1 MRGCFKYCLGL
12 LVLLIPVL
20 LLHGQFAANAINQWS
35 PVADLSTSR
44 AAACS
49 VRLADGRVVVAG
61 GVSQFGAVKTV
72 DVYAPDGSIAAAA
85 PMLEPRAS
93 AACVATSDGRL
104 IAIGGNDGTASLASS
119 EIYDP
124 STDAW
129 TAGPSMAVAR
139 AGHTATISPWGAII
153 IAGGE
158 PTGAVEAYLTNGAF
172 VTLGKLDSP
181 RTGYAVAVV
190 PGHKVLFIG
199 GSEGD
204 APTASI
210 EMFDADTNRLG
221 TFGSML
227 TPRKNPGA
235 SVLYDGTVLVTG
247 GIDTSG
253 NYLAT
258 TEILDPVT
266 GQSTPGPAL
275 SAARANHLSLLLPNN
290 GQVLLI
296 GGSGSDGPLA
306 STEVYAP
313 WSGILSATGSMHSPR
328 SAMASSLMRRGG
340 AIVAGGT
347 GENGYL
353 SGAEQYRFATIES
366 GKPDYHPGEI
376 AGFTGSG
383 WKPGEQVLLE
393 VRAFPL
399 DQHNVEFTAAALA
412 DSTGQ
417 ISLSGF
423 NIDRS
428 HVGATFLITA
438 SGSQS
443 KAQTSFTDAANA
455 TLTTISAPA
464 SNANVTYGSLTIAGT
479 VSNLDLPASG
489 VTDGTL
495 TLSVDGLPVTPTVA
509 FGSPLTFSWSDALC
523 ASPLA
528 CVNGHLTVVPKA
540 HTVAASFTCTAACT
554 GKYQGSSSGT
564 TSFNMVDTVTISNV
578 HPLTPGGDNAFVGG
592 TVNFTA
598 TVTGDNGFG
607 DLSAYGASA
616 GTVTFTET
624 GTSPV
629 TAPVTFGPVSVGV
642 GQSTNSL
649 PANIYTTSVA
659 FSPSTGALASGF
671 QSTSA
676 SPGTVRIFQ
685 ANNPA
690 SLSIS
695 ASPASPSVGTT
706 MTFTGTVTGYGT
718 PQIVPVGTITFR
730 LDGIIIANLVP
741 LSSGQ
746 ASITYSGTGLT
757 GGPHNVW
764 IDYNGP
770 DPNYQGCLGAGIPCH
785 NVAPFTVGKAA
796 TTTTVTST
804 PLSPVNWGQ
813 AFTFTSTTTS
823 VSTPLS
829 IGGAVTIQDGG
840 TPIPGCTGIGS
851 IGGVMTCTPSLPFA
865 PGTHTITS
873 IFDPTGTTDPNFATS
888 TSIPYSFTVNPTPTT
903 TTVTASA
910 TPVTLGQSIT
920 YTAHVTLANSS
931 GNVPP
936 LPGSINFTDGSLAG
950 TSLCSVPSASITTV
964 DSTHFTATCTALYD
978 GSNAAHGVG
987 AHSIFA
993 KYTGGSVTVNTV
1005 TGAIAASDNS
1015 ASPPSIAIN
1024 PVTVTFGTVAA
1035 SAASIV
1041 YATGGTSL
1049 SVPYTLG
1056 ATVVP
1061 TLSQNFQVLDG
1072 TSVLSPTLPP
1082 GASPMTYSLNPIDKS
1097 IGAHSLTVKYPAGD
1111 PNFSAATSAPPAIFT
1126 VTQATPAFTNFNF
1139 SNNVPF
1145 GGTVSLAA
1153 TVGMGNAGT
1162 DSPAAP
1168 GGTLTFK
1175 SGATT
1180 LASCT
1185 LSGGTCSTTYTGSA
1199 LAAGVNTI
1207 TTVYSG
1213 DTNYTTISDATHSVT
1228 IVKNTLSGTLS
1239 TNPPNTAPVGT
1250 SVTIS
1255 TSLTPAG
1262 GTGTPSGSVT
1272 FYDGSTALSTVTLS
1286 GGAASMV
1293 TTTLSIGTHTLTISY
1308 TGDTNFAP
1316 IAQNVVV
1323 TTITITN
1330 PGGPATN
1337 YTVTLSSNLAAPTIA
1352 QPVTL
1357 TAVVITTAPPPLR
1370 GTVQFFD
1377 GSTSLGTAVLTGGQ
1391 AAITVTLAGGGH
1403 NLVAVF
1409 TTDTGISASSLPFG
1423 LYVYRLPCSI
1433 TASSSQSTVVYGQA
1447 AILTAQ
1453 IAAQP
1458 PTGFGPPTGQV
1469 QFFDGSTV
1477 IGAGTVASGAATISA
1492 PNLDAGAHQISA
1504 FYVGDNSWNTCKSPA
1519 ITYTVKPAS
1528 TTVLASALPDVS
1540 VAQPTLTLTA
1550 NVNVLLP
1557 GGGVP
1562 TGTVQ
1567 FLDVTANAVLATAPV
1582 TGGTATAVLTQ
1593 PNAARQIVA
1602 TYSGNVDFVSST
1614 SPAATEITINNA
1626 AAFIPQVA
1634 APDAIMSI
1642 FGFNLADSAAA
1653 ATATPLPSTLG
1664 GSTVNIKDSSGAVLP
1679 ASLFYASPTQ
1689 INLLVPSATAA
1700 GPATVTV
1707 TNSKGATASI
1717 VTSIAAIT
1725 PGIFTA
1731 DFTGK
1736 GVAAAQ
1742 IVRVHSDGTQTLE
1755 PVATYDSSTNTAAPV
1770 PIDLG
1775 KAGDTLYLI
1784 LYGTGFRHGPGV
1796 SGTTVTINGQTQPV
1810 LFAGTQPVFLGL
1822 DQINTG
1828 PLPASFAGSGIV
1840 GVQVTVNAQAAN
1852 PVTIAFK

>member
-1 MRGCFKYCLGL
+1 MRSCYRYCLGL
-12 LVLLIPVL
+12 LVLLVPVL
-20 LLHGQFAANAINQWS
+20 LLRGQFAGSTISQWS
-35 PVADLSTSR
+35 PIADLSTSR

-49 VRLADGRVVVAG
+49 VRLADGHVVVAG
-61 GVSQFGAVKTV
+61 GISQFGTVKTV
-72 DVYAPDGSIAAAA
+72 DVYAPDGSIRSAA
-85 PMLEPRAS
+85 PMLEPRS
-93 AACVATSDGRL
+93 NAACVATPDGRM
-104 IAIGGNDGTASLASS
+104 IAIGGNDGTAALASS

-124 STDAW
+124 SSDAW

-139 AGHTATISPWGAII
+139 AGHTATISRWGAVI

-158 PTGAVEAYLTNGAF
+158 PTGTVEAYLTNGAF
-172 VTLGKLDSP
+172 ATLGKLSSP
-181 RTGYAVAVV
+181 RTGYAVAAV
-190 PGHKVLFIG
+190 PGHKILFIG
-199 GSEGD
+199 GSVNGE
-204 APTASI
+204 PTASI

-221 TFGSML
+221 PFGSML

-235 SVLYDGTVLVTG
+235 TVLYDGTVLITG
-247 GIDTSG
+247 GIDAFG

-258 TEILDPVT
+258 TEILDPVA

-275 SAARANHLSLLLPNN
+275 ATARASHQSLLLPNN

-313 WSGILSATGSMHSPR
+313 WSGVLSATAGMHNAR
-328 SAMASSLMRRGG
+328 SAMASSLLRRGDV
-340 AIVAGGT
+340 IVAGGT
-347 GENGYL
+347 GDNGYL

-366 GKPDYHPGEI
+366 GKPEYHPGEI
-376 AGFTGSG
+376 AAFTGTG

-393 VRAFPL
+393 VRALPL

-417 ISLSGF
+417 ISLGGF

-464 SNANVTYGSLTIAGT
+464 ANANITYGSLTITGT
-479 VSNLDLPASG
+479 VSNLDLPATG

-495 TLSVDGLPVTPTVA
+495 ALSVDGIAVTPTVA

-540 HTVAASFTCTAACT
+540 HTVAASFTCTGTCT
-554 GKYQGSSSGT
+554 GKYQNSSSGA
-564 TSFNMVDTVTISNV
+564 SFNMVDTVTISNV
-578 HPLTPGGDNAFVGG
+578 HPLTSGGDNAFVGG

-607 DLSAYGASA
+607 DLSTFGASA

-629 TAPVTFGPVSVGV
+629 TAPLTFGPVSVGV

-649 PANIYTTSVA
+649 PANIYTTSIA

-671 QSTSA
+671 QYNSA

-695 ASPASPSVGTT
+695 ASPASPSVGTS

-718 PQIVPVGTITFR
+718 PQITPVGTITFR

-741 LSSGQ
+741 LSNGQ
-746 ASITYSGTGLT
+746 ASFTYSGTGLT

-813 AFTFTSTTTS
+813 AFSFTSTTTS
-823 VSTPLS
+823 VSTLLS

-873 IFDPTGTTDPNFATS
+873 LFDPTGTTDTNFATS
-888 TSIPYSFTVNPTPTT
+888 TSSPYSFTVNPTPTIT
-903 TTVTASA
+903 NVTASA

-920 YTAHVTLANSS
+920 YTAHVALANTS

-978 GSNAAHGVG
+978 GSNAAHSVG
-987 AHSIFA
+987 AHSIFV

-1015 ASPPSIAIN
+1015 ASPLSIAVN
-1024 PVTVTFGTVAA
+1024 PVAVTFGTVAA

-1041 YATGGTSL
+1041 YATGGTTL
-1049 SVPYTLG
+1049 SVPYTLS

-1072 TSVLSPTLPP
+1072 AGVLSPTLPP

-1097 IGAHSLTVKYPAGD
+1097 IGAHPLTVKYPAGD
-1111 PNFSAATSAPPAIFT
+1111 PNFSAATSALPVIFT

-1139 SNNVPF
+1139 GNNIPF
-1145 GGTVSLAA
+1145 GGTVTFAA
-1153 TVGMGNAGT
+1153 TVGTGNAGA

-1185 LSGGTCSTTYTGSA
+1185 LSGGACTATYTGNA
-1199 LAAGVNTI
+1199 LTVSVNTI
-1207 TTVYSG
+1207 TTTYGG
-1213 DTNYTTISDATHSVT
+1213 DTNYAAISDATHSVT
-1228 IVKNTLSGTLS
+1228 I
-1239 TNPPNTAPVGT
+1239 
-1250 SVTIS
+1250 
-1255 TSLTPAG
+1255 
-1262 GTGTPSGSVT
+1262 
-1272 FYDGSTALSTVTLS
+1272 
-1286 GGAASMV
+1286 
-1293 TTTLSIGTHTLTISY
+1293 
-1308 TGDTNFAP
+1308 
-1316 IAQNVVV
+1316 
-1323 TTITITN
+1323 TN
-1330 PGGPATN
+1330 PGSPTTN

-1352 QPVTL
+1352 QQVTL
-1357 TAVVITTAPPPLR
+1357 TAVVISTAPPPLR

-1377 GSTSLGTAVLTGGQ
+1377 GSTSLGTAALTGGQ

-1409 TTDTGISASSLPFG
+1409 TTDTGISASSLPYG

-1433 TASSSQSTVVYGQA
+1433 TASTSQSTVVYGQA
-1447 AILTAQ
+1447 ATLTAQ

-1458 PTGFGPPTGQV
+1458 PTGFGPPTGHV

-1477 IGAGTVASGAATISA
+1477 IGAGAVASGAAMISA
-1492 PNLDAGAHQISA
+1492 SNLDAGVHQISA
-1504 FYVGDNSWNTCKSPA
+1504 FYMGDNTWNTCKSAA
-1519 ITYTVKPAS
+1519 ITYTVRPAS
-1528 TTVLASALPDVS
+1528 STVLAGALPDVS

-1550 NVNVLLP
+1550 NVNVVLP

-1567 FLDVTANAVLATAPV
+1567 FLDVATNAVLAAAPV
-1582 TGGTATAVLTQ
+1582 TGGTATAILTQ

-1602 TYSGNVDFVSST
+1602 TYSGNLDFVGST

-1626 AAFIPQVA
+1626 AAFIPQIA

-1642 FGFNLADSAAA
+1642 FGFNLADSAAS

-1700 GPATVTV
+1700 GPAILTV
-1707 TNSKGATASI
+1707 TNSKGVTASI
-1717 VTSIAAIT
+1717 VTTVGAIT

-1742 IVRVHSDGTQTLE
+1742 IVRVHSDGTQTFE
-1755 PVATYDSSTNTAAPV
+1755 PVAAYDPNTNTAAPV
-1770 PIDLG
+1770 PIDLS

-1784 LYGTGFRHGPGV
+1784 LYGTGFRHGPGI
-1796 SGTTVTINGQTQPV
+1796 SGTTVTINGQAQPV
-1810 LFAGTQPVFLGL
+1810 LFAGLQPVFLGL

-1828 PLPASFAGSGIV
+1828 PLPASFAGSGTV
-1840 GVQVTVNAQAAN
+1840 SVQVTVNGQAAN